1 MIERADGNHSAY
13 SPDLPG
19 CVAMGKT
26 RDQVARNV
34 HEAIDQH
41 LRGLLEDKLPVPPSR
56 CFVEFVVI
64 PACLRAC

>member
-19 CVAMGKT
+19 GVATGKT
-26 RDQVARNV
+26 RDPVARNM

-56 CFVEFVVI
+56 SFVEFFVI